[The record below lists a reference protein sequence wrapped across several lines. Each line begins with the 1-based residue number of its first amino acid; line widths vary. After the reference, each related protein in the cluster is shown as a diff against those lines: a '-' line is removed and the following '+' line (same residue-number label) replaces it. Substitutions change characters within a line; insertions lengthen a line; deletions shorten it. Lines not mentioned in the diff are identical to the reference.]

1 MRESEQ
7 PNLERSHIPLQ
18 GAGFNEK
25 NCEGMARMLWGG
37 LQGNVDNDDKNAIT
51 FKQETTFSK
60 YVHRRAIKA
69 QVAWRQ
75 TRKIQQRWNSL
86 GRRESNWRVQTQRQA
101 ALSRSTI
108 IITIITITTIITIIT
123 IITINTIITIITII
137 TTIIIRQVTLSRSR
151 MCQNPTPGPM
161 MWPTGRLR
169 CSWSEYGDREHFNDH
184 YSGDDS
190 DDHHN

>member
-37 LQGNVDNDDKNAIT
+37 MQGNVDNDDKNTIT

-123 IITINTIITIITII
+123 IITINTIIT
-137 TTIIIRQVTLSRSR
+137 TIIIRQVTLSRSR

-161 MWPTGRLR
+161 MWRTGRLR
-169 CSWSEYGDREHFNDH
+169 WSWSEYGDCEHFN
-184 YSGDDS
+184 DDS